1 MSEKQPWWHLGEMR
15 PGFKKVTGAASL
27 LIVAFFALLLMIPT
41 QSDEARTEIVKPHVR
56 TAAPVPDKV
65 EESGP
70 IEVAIDFE
78 HEMDSRGRLRIVGE
92 TNLPEETALGIG
104 LERKVLNFR
113 EQVVGAVENGRFES
127 SWISYRGAP
136 LPAGVYKADVEV
148 MYHEGQPKSVIRRL
162 GNHLRYMTGPL
173 VVRHPDLPFMGLT
186 ALAERPVEVLDGP
199 RVAEVEVRPQ
209 PKQVLYHDYW
219 SDPGR
224 HFTIADLSYALS
236 PVQGVLTISG
246 RIKNIGPR
254 DARYVNVKVSMRDA
268 RGREVGRSNV
278 IKDDRFKSGESW
290 WFDGLLTVRK
300 PGGVELY
307 VGPESITAFGS

>member
-1 MSEKQPWWHLGEMR
+1 M
-15 PGFKKVTGAASL
+15 KK
-27 LIVAFFALLLMIPT
+27 
-41 QSDEARTEIVKPHVR
+41 K
-56 TAAPVPDKV
+56 
-65 EESGP
+65 SGP
-70 IEVAIDFE
+70 QELEVAIDFE

-224 HFTIADLSYALS
+224 HFTIADLAYALS
-236 PVQGVLTISG
+236 PVQGVLTVSG
-246 RIKNIGPR
+246 RIKNVGER
-254 DARYVNVKVSMRDA
+254 DAIKLDVKVSMRDA
-268 RGREVGRSNV
+268 EGNEVGRGYV
-278 IKDDRFKSGESW
+278 RKHDGLESGASW
-290 WFDGLLTVRK
+290 LFDGMLTVKK

-307 VGPESITAFGS
+307 VGPDSIVAYGS